1 MQDGKYVILCIDDD
15 PDVLVSLQVILEASG
30 YVVSTAPDARRGLQ
44 AFKDT
49 TPDAVIIDLIMEE
62 VDAGMSLIKELRAL
76 NDKVP
81 LFMLSSTG
89 DYFYT
94 TLDANALGLA
104 GVFQKP
110 LKPQVLLKLLE
121 ARLKGRKSGP

>member
-44 AFKDT
+44 AFTDS

-110 LKPQVLLKLLE
+110 LKPQVLLNLLE